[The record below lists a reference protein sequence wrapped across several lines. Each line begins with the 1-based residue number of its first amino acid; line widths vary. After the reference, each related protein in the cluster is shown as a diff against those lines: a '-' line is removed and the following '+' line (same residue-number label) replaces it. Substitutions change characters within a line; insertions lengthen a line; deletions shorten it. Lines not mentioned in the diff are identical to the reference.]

1 MRKGRTTSQLT
12 LSHSNVRGADADAAA
27 VVAEVGSAVW
37 LLSHES
43 RLGGG
48 TRVLGLVKIY

>member
-12 LSHSNVRGADADAAA
+12 LSHSNVRGADAAA